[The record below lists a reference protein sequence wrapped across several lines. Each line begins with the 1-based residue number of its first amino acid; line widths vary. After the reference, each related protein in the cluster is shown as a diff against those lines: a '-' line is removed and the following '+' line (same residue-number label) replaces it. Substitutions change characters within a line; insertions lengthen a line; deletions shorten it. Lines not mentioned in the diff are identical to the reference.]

1 MPVLPFLLSTSL
13 PLPGWCWER
22 PCPLPSAGRL
32 LGESLIIFWLQ
43 GKDPRGSPGCFS
55 LSSHFP
61 FPCAEIPEALSLTL
75 NIWMTS
81 HLKSL
86 PLSLA
91 CNLQRQRLRVWD
103 LTVSLKR
110 SGDGMQSAPRVTA
123 KKWRA
128 AHLLESWVPSKN
140 SYNNADEIKK
150 HRDGQGW
157 VAARALGC
165 TTDGMLII
173 FYLLS

>member
-1 MPVLPFLLSTSL
+1 M
-13 PLPGWCWER
+13 
-22 PCPLPSAGRL
+22 
-32 LGESLIIFWLQ
+32 
-43 GKDPRGSPGCFS
+43 
-55 LSSHFP
+55 
-61 FPCAEIPEALSLTL
+61 
-75 NIWMTS
+75 
-81 HLKSL
+81 
-86 PLSLA
+86 
-91 CNLQRQRLRVWD
+91 WD
-103 LTVSLKR
+103 LTVSLNK
-110 SGDGMQSAPRVTA
+110 SGDSMQSAPRVTA

-140 SYNNADEIKK
+140 SYNNADEIKM